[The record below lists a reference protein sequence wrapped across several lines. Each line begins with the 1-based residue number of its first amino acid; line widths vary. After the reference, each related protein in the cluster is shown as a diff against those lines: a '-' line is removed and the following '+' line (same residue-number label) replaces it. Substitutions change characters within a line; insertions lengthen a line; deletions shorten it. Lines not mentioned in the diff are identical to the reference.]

1 MERVVRLFE
10 NTDFCEKKRE
20 RERENKKYT
29 YDETIYRMETDT
41 MQTDRV
47 YRATTPIIPSI
58 HSPQRERG
66 GGRSGEH

>member
-10 NTDFCEKKRE
+10 NMDFCEKKE